1 MTSSSIHNWFRSKNW
16 EAFEFQTQC
25 WEAYNIGHS
34 GLLMAPTG
42 SGKTLALG
50 IPILT
55 GANRNSK
62 GLQSLWITPLKAL
75 SQEIYQ
81 ALSRANDELNLSLTI
96 GLRNGDTSNRERN
109 AQRKGLPQ
117 ILVTTPES
125 LQLLLATKGYS
136 ELFKTLKSV
145 IIDEW
150 HDLYASKRGALLELG
165 LSRLK
170 AIQPSLQ
177 LWAISATIGDPLVAL
192 SVLKGELVSQETLP
206 QNWRII
212 RSNIQKQITI
222 ESLVPE
228 KMDRFPWRGH
238 LGLQL
243 LDQVEQLFEQH
254 RTVLLF
260 TNTRSQCEIWF
271 QALLERFP
279 KWAGLLAMHHSSIE
293 KTTRL
298 WVEDALRDEK
308 LKAVVCTSGLDLGV
322 DFAPVEAVIQIGG
335 PKNIARLMQRAG
347 RSGHQPGK
355 SSKLYFLPTHGI
367 ELIEAVA
374 LKKALLAGEIEAQL
388 PYLNCFDVLVQY
400 LTTLAVSDGFLPNLI
415 FEEIR
420 KTHCFQTI
428 SSEDWKWALDFI
440 TKGGQSLQSYDE
452 YHRVEVDENGRY
464 IVRNRGIAMRH
475 RLQIGTIVSDSSI
488 AVHFVG
494 GGYIGTLEEWFI
506 SQLKPGDVFIFAGR
520 TLELVRI
527 REMKVQVRISRS
539 KSNKVPSWMGGRL
552 SFSSSMSRY
561 IKEALE
567 DLTQKEYIDS
577 ASHLFEKER
586 QAIRGIFETQYKE
599 SSLPKRDEFLI
610 ETFQT
615 KEGYHHLFYP
625 FEGRFIH
632 EALAH
637 LLAYRLSLIGT
648 INCSLAYTDYG
659 FELLSDQHI
668 NIDEIFDQELWSTRH
683 LAEDLNRAI
692 NLGELGK
699 RSFRDI
705 AVISG
710 LVFSGYPDKRL
721 KTKHLQSSSQLVY
734 EVFKSY
740 EPDNRLLLQA
750 EQYVFERQLE
760 IDRLK
765 SVLEHINSQK
775 IIWSKCTKP
784 TPFSFPIITDR
795 LRARLTNEAL
805 EDRIAKMLKQLEN

>member
-1 MTSSSIHNWFRSKNW
+1 M
-16 EAFEFQTQC
+16 
-25 WEAYNIGHS
+25 GHS

-96 GLRNGDTSNRERN
+96 GLRNGDTSNKERS

-136 ELFKTLKSV
+136 ELFKNLKS
-145 IIDEW
+145 IIVDEW

-170 AIQPSLQ
+170 AIQPTLQ
-177 LWAISATIGDPLVAL
+177 LWGISATIGDPLVAL

-206 QNWRII
+206 LNWRII
-212 RSNIQKQITI
+212 RANTQKQISI

-243 LDQVEQLFEQH
+243 LDQVEHIVEQH

-279 KWAGLLAMHHSSIE
+279 KWAGLLAMHHSSID

-298 WVEDALRDEK
+298 WVEGALRDEK

-322 DFAPVEAVIQIGG
+322 DFAPVEAVVQIGG

-374 LKKALLAGEIEAQL
+374 LKKALLAGDIEAQL

-400 LTTLAVSDGFLPNLI
+400 LTTLAVSDGFLPNVI
-415 FEEIR
+415 FEEIT

-428 SSEDWKWALDFI
+428 SSEDWRWVLDFI
-440 TKGGQSLQSYDE
+440 TKGGQSLQNYDE
-452 YHRVEVDENGRY
+452 YHRVEVDENGQY

-475 RLQIGTIVSDSSI
+475 RLQIGTIVSDSSMS
-488 AVHFVG
+488 VHFVG

-567 DLTQKEYIDS
+567 DLTQKEHIDS
-577 ASHLFEKER
+577 ASHLFEKEQ
-586 QAIRGIFETQYKE
+586 QAIRAIFEAQYKE
-599 SSLPKRDEFLI
+599 STIPKRDEFLI

-668 NIDEIFDQELWSTRH
+668 NIDEIFDQELWCTRH

-740 EPDNRLLLQA
+740 EPHNRLLLQA

-765 SVLEHINSQK
+765 SVLEQINSQK
-775 IIWSKCTKP
+775 TIWSKCTKP